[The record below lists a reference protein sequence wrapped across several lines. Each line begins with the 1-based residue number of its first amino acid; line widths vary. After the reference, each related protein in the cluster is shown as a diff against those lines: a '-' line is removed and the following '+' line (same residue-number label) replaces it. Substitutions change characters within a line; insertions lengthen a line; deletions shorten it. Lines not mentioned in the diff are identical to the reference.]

1 MKARYNRISKAQHQA
16 IYNEIRNQQE
26 GITRRL
32 MKLMCIALN
41 ESEGFG
47 NHRLHRVLGVVTLL
61 ADESQQDEIFWT
73 HVDRRIRQLGITE
86 EEMPDEDYEVM
97 DK

>member
-16 IYNEIRNQQE
+16 IKNELQRQHE
-26 GITRRL
+26 DITRRI
-32 MKLMCIALN
+32 MKLVCIALN

-47 NHRLHRVLGVVTLL
+47 SERLHRVLSAITNL
-61 ADESQQDEIFWT
+61 ADESNDDEIFWG

-86 EEMPDEDYEVM
+86 EEMQDENYIKMGE
-97 DK
+97 

>member
-16 IYNEIRNQQE
+16 IHSEIRRQQE

-32 MKLMCIALN
+32 MKLVCIALN

-47 NHRLHRVLGVVTLL
+47 NKRLHRVMSAVTIL
-61 ADESQQDEIFWT
+61 ADESQEDIIFWN
-73 HVDRRIRQLGITE
+73 HVDRRIRQLGILVT
-86 EEMPDEDYEVM
+86 EMPDENYDVM

>member
-16 IYNEIRNQQE
+16 IHSEMRRQQE

-47 NHRLHRVLGVVTLL
+47 NNML
-61 ADESQQDEIFWT
+61 ADDSQQDEIFWT

-86 EEMPDEDYEVM
+86 KEMPDEDYEVM

>member
-16 IYNEIRNQQE
+16 IHSEMRRQQE

-47 NHRLHRVLGVVTLL
+47 NKRLHRVMSVVTML
-61 ADESQQDEIFWT
+61 ADDSQQDEIFWT

-86 EEMPDEDYEVM
+86 KEMPDEDYEVM